1 MKQTILKV
9 WDFLNSVHLQK
20 VFGKHKGNLVT
31 FVCIEVSVLKQTYV
45 DQRTDGEQSC
55 GPCLLIAA
63 VFLSVHPS
71 SLCYCIAG
79 VSVFRVGYVSSHQ
92 DMLKCDVSI
101 L

>member
-9 WDFLNSVHLQK
+9 WDFLNPVHLQK

-45 DQRTDGEQSC
+45 GQRTDSEQSC

-71 SLCYCIAG
+71 SLPAI
-79 VSVFRVGYVSSHQ
+79 VLPESVFSE
-92 DMLKCDVSI
+92 
-101 L
+101 